1 MVVRWRGRVT
11 SIPGY
16 KDILWQPGL
25 GSSRSWVSSSACER
39 LGPLLFPLL
48 LPSPNNTRFLLE
60 LYNCS
65 GGPAEI

>member
-16 KDILWQPGL
+16 KDILWQLGL
-25 GSSRSWVSSSACER
+25 GFSGSLFSSSASWESSA
-39 LGPLLFPLL
+39 PLLPCS
-48 LPSPNNTRFLLE
+48 SPPQITLCSSE
-60 LYNCS
+60 GSNCS